1 MGTIVRV
8 KGIKRYRHPKTG
20 IWYCYHR
27 KSGTAIVSEIG
38 SAEFFSELSALEN
51 AAKLSE
57 PLPGTLGMVITKYI
71 RSPDWARLDPK
82 RAYPMSERLRC

>member
-8 KGIKRYRHPKTG
+8 KGIKRYRHPKTW

-38 SAEFFSELSALEN
+38 SVEFFSELSALEN
-51 AAKLSE
+51 AAKRSE
-57 PLPGTLGMVITKYI
+57 PVPAAH
-71 RSPDWARLDPK
+71 SPKAAEPTTADLSCWWVLAGQAPI
-82 RAYPMSERLRC
+82 P